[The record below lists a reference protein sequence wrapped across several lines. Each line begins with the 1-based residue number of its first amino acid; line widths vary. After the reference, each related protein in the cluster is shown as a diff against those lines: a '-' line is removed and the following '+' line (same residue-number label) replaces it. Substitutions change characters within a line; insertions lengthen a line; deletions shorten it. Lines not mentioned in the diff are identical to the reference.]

1 MKHVASDDFKV
12 KMQTFFE
19 GCIKIYNDYMNSQ
32 FPTNPKDAFELKYG
46 GRYVKVTRLG
56 SGVHCFVD
64 ISNGDVLKAAS
75 FNAPAKKARGNIF
88 NPDNGLS
95 GVDHSG
101 AKYLRG

>member
-1 MKHVASDDFKV
+1 MKHVVSDDFKV
-12 KMQTFFE
+12 KMQTFFD
-19 GCIKIYNDYMNSQ
+19 GCVKIYNEHMNSQ
-32 FPTNPKDAFELKYG
+32 FPGIPAELLEMNYG
-46 GRYVKVTRLG
+46 SRYVKVTKTNG
-56 SGVHCFVD
+56 GVHCFVD

-95 GVDHSG
+95 GVDAYG